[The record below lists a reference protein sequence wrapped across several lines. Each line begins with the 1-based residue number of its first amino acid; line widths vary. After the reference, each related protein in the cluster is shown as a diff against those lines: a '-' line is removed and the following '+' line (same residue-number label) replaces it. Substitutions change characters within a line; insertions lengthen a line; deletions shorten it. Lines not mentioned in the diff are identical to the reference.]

1 MSKCD
6 CYRVRAE
13 RRYFSDYD
21 KGYAAAQGR
30 YLPDYEDTYKGVC
43 LGTKESDVCDCGG
56 NKLKCNFYERV
67 RAEAAEEKKF
77 SERKG
82 VLEEIENLIGEY
94 WGTNPIY
101 YTDSKDKEEADAAK
115 LCCKILEAIRIAQ
128 GGNDEKDS

>member
-6 CYRVRAE
+6 CYRVQAE

-30 YLPDYEDTYKGVC
+30 YLSDYEDTYKGVC

-56 NKLKCNFYERV
+56 DKSKCNFYERV

-77 SERKG
+77 YERKD
-82 VLEEIENLIGEY
+82 VLKEIENLIGEF
-94 WGTNPIY
+94 WGADPIY
-101 YTDSKDKEEADAAK
+101 YTEDGIEADYAK
-115 LCCKILEAIRIAQ
+115 LCCKILEVIRAVKE
-128 GGNDEKDS
+128 GETDEKDS

>member
-6 CYRVRAE
+6 CYRVE
-13 RRYFSDYD
+13 PEIHCFVD
-21 KGYAAAQGR
+21 
-30 YLPDYEDTYKGVC
+30 EKGVPIYESINVPRC
-43 LGTKESDVCDCGG
+43 RGTKESDVCDCGG